1 MKKFTKLWQL
11 MMVILLSSSIAF
23 AQTTVQD
30 AQKGVAEKGYLL
42 KQKQMEKSAI
52 KLTPDGDKV
61 QISFTDPNI
70 EDQAE
75 VTLEQK
81 AIPPTSKAK
90 INSSDLQQLPG
101 SPDPSDAF
109 NWQAYAVSG
118 EETHLNWPSPERA
131 TFFEIYDFCLEGP
144 VTIEQVS
151 HLFYEHSSYPW
162 PDATFHFKIYDA
174 DGVALLYESEDLEAQ
189 NYVEYFYTLSPPVV
203 VTNDFWVAVVPVDAS
218 GHPSSMSTADHSGH
232 SYTGSAGAWTVYDGY
247 EFITGAYVEATDA
260 GPRLAVTPDPF
271 DFGPVSL
278 GYSPTQIFT
287 IENYCPAGGSITLDP
302 APDLTGDAA
311 FTIISDNG
319 APYPT
324 DIPADQT
331 TVEIEVQFTPTSEQ
345 AYSTV
350 LNIYDNLT
358 DNTTSVNITGNG
370 VAAFDCVWEI
380 CLHDDY
386 GDGWNGNSLD
396 VFSDGVL
403 VLDDITLADGTGPV
417 CFTFGVNDGATFST
431 VYTGTAAQWDY
442 ENFYYIY
449 DHTGVQ
455 VATDPDEVNHG
466 VIPPIG
472 LTDIPTYCGACPG
485 PTDLYA
491 NNYGAT
497 TADAN
502 WTDLNAENLY
512 DIVWGLLGFD
522 PDDALTYT
530 GSFFGY
536 SDAFP
541 GTIYSY
547 TMTGFDWA
555 LAPYEFYVRTDC
567 GTDETS
573 PWVGFA
579 PVIPPPPNDVCF
591 NAQPVV
597 GPYPVTGILGTT
609 LGATISCPG
618 VLDMA
623 SGDVWYAIDLPYSM
637 NTIVLDLCGD
647 ALLNNG
653 WIVGTRI
660 ECSCDLAEYDYAV
673 SWNFAAPCVFDLTW
687 VDIPGP
693 ATFYY
698 PVATGDFQEN
708 FTLDVD
714 VIEQLVIQND
724 FWVTL
729 DPAGGFVDGG
739 GTDYYGD
746 GWYYYPESTF
756 WNIWFYDHPYD
767 ITRYKEIHIEITVD
781 AFDPGFPTYLE
792 FVVNWSTDEWSLVGN
807 PLPEPRVPPLP
818 PLTLPEED
826 LYIGRELLLLVDD
839 FIPGP
844 EPYVFDFVLPDYNP
858 EWVSID
864 VLGENFVIDGFI
876 IHECLPKPDPPPV
889 NDDCDDAIFIGGA
902 FPQTVPG
909 TTLGATVDCPGV
921 LDWDAVWYE
930 IDLPYE
936 CNFIEIDMCLVNEL
950 TLSNTGIILTA
961 DCSCDPASFIYS
973 TGEWAVAGNC
983 LNDLNFL
990 VEGPTTVYYPVMSEP
1005 KDDFTF
1011 DINVTELFRID
1022 GFLTYAN
1029 GLMSPMQL
1037 DEVTIDD
1044 GVDVLSTITDL
1055 DGYFMFNCVPDGI
1068 YVLGGSTTDDWGG
1081 LSMNDV
1087 QMARQ
1092 HVTTP
1097 GGTLTGMYVL
1107 AGDVDEDGFLLMN
1120 DVMAMWNEQ
1129 TAAPPPATGFI
1140 HQWFFDDPSVT
1151 VAPSAT
1157 QDFQAICAGDTDG
1170 SYVPPGVA
1178 LGATWMNPIPIS
1190 YPSDLTLFNQTNCGL
1205 FNFEENSELGYYD
1218 GGEDIF
1224 YLLTLTSDYTVN
1236 ITVDPKGTT
1245 YSGFFIDDD
1254 TDFTSVLAMST
1265 NSGGTAHTIEGVFLA
1280 AGAYYIMVDTWP
1292 SPDCIPDFDLTI
1304 EEWVPAYC
1312 ISGVGPTST
1321 YDSNVE
1327 TVDITGDAASA
1338 IAYLGCTNP
1347 TGGGGWLGVEDLT
1360 ATMSVDVTIGLTYSI
1375 DVTFGTCGGSYSGA
1389 GEVWIDWMIPNYS
1402 FDPGE
1407 SIGTWSGSPPS
1418 LQTFTFTVPAGAT
1431 TGATRMRVMQ
1441 HEGGS
1446 NPLDPC
1452 GGFTWGSVVDFT
1464 VNVN

>member
-1 MKKFTKLWQL
+1 MKKFTKFWQL

-52 KLTPDGDKV
+52 KVTPDGDKV

-70 EDQAE
+70 KDQAE

-81 AIPPTSKAK
+81 AIAPTSKAR
-90 INSSDLQQLPG
+90 INSNDLRQLPG

-118 EETHLNWPSPERA
+118 EETHLNWPTPERA

-151 HLFYEHSSYPW
+151 HLFYEHPDYLW

-174 DGVALLYESEDLEAQ
+174 DGVTLLHESGDLEAQ
-189 NYVEYFYTLSPPVV
+189 NYVEYFYTIPGSIA

-218 GHPSSMSTADHSGH
+218 GHPSSMSTDGHWGH

-247 EFITGAYVEATDA
+247 EFITGAYVEGGDA
-260 GPRLAVTPDPF
+260 GPRLAVGPDPF

-278 GYSPTQIFT
+278 GNSPTQIFT

-403 VLDDITLADGTGPV
+403 VLDDITLAGGTGPV

-449 DHTGVQ
+449 DHMGIE
-455 VATDPDEVNHG
+455 VATDPDEPVHG
-466 VIPPIG
+466 VDPPNG
-472 LTDIPTYCGACPG
+472 LTDIPTYCGTCPG
-485 PTDLYA
+485 PTDVYA
-491 NNYGAT
+491 DNYGPT

-502 WTDLNAENLY
+502 WTDAAGTGLY
-512 DIVWGLLGFD
+512 DIVWGLYGFD
-522 PDDALTYT
+522 PDAGPFTGTMYGYVDPMGGPYTY
-530 GSFFGY
+530 
-536 SDAFP
+536 P
-541 GTIYSY
+541 
-547 TMTGFDWA
+547 MTGFDWA

-573 PWVGFA
+573 PWISSG
-579 PVIPPPPNDVCF
+579 PIIPPPPNDECF

-637 NTIVLDLCGD
+637 NTVVLDLCGD

-653 WIVGTRI
+653 WIVATDV
-660 ECSCDLAEYDYAV
+660 ECSCDLLDYYYAD
-673 SWNFAAPCVFDLTW
+673 SWDFAPPCVYDLTW
-687 VDIPGP
+687 IDIPGP
-693 ATFYY
+693 TTLYY

-714 VIEQLVIQND
+714 VIEQQVIYND

-729 DPAGGFVDGG
+729 DPAGGYVDGG

-767 ITRYKEIHIEITVD
+767 ITRYKEIHIEIIVD

-826 LYIGRELLLLVDD
+826 LYIGRELLVLIDYSIV
-839 FIPGP
+839 GP

-864 VLGENFVIDGFI
+864 VLGENFVVEGFI
-876 IHECLPKPDPPPV
+876 IHECLPKPDPPPP
-889 NDDCDDAIFIGGA
+889 NDDCEDAILIGGS

-909 TTLGATVDCPGV
+909 TTTGATVDCPGV
-921 LDWDAVWYE
+921 LDWLAVWYE
-930 IDLPYE
+930 IELPYE
-936 CNFIEIDMCLVNEL
+936 CNFVQLDLCVPGT

-973 TGEWAVAGNC
+973 TGDWTVSGPCINE
-983 LNDLNFL
+983 LNFL
-990 VEGPTTVYYPVMSEP
+990 VEGPGTVYYPVMVEP
-1005 KDDFTF
+1005 QGDFIF
-1011 DINVTELFRID
+1011 DIDVTELYSLD
-1022 GFLTYAN
+1022 GYLTYDNLA
-1029 GLMSPMQL
+1029 MSAMQV
-1037 DEVTIDD
+1037 DQVTIDD
-1044 GVDVLSTITDL
+1044 GSKAIVGTTYTDL
-1055 DGYFMFNCVPDGI
+1055 YGYYEFICLESGTYILD
-1068 YVLGGSTTDDWGG
+1068 GSTNDDWGG

-1087 QMARQ
+1087 QLARQ
-1092 HVTTP
+1092 HVA
-1097 GGTLTGMYVL
+1097 GVITLTGLKFL
-1107 AGDVDEDGFLLMN
+1107 AADVNWDGAIAMLDVQTMRQRVAGTITSWTAPDYIFENPSVGVPADATQNFQTICSGDVDGSY
-1120 DVMAMWNEQ
+1120 
-1129 TAAPPPATGFI
+1129 TPPPA
-1140 HQWFFDDPSVT
+1140 
-1151 VAPSAT
+1151 
-1157 QDFQAICAGDTDG
+1157 
-1170 SYVPPGVA
+1170 PPGSVCGNA
-1178 LGATWMNPIPIS
+1178 IPLGYSGGTTSVI
-1190 YPSDLTLFNQTNCGL
+1190 NQTNCGL
-1205 FNFEENSELGYYD
+1205 GNFYDNTCLGYYD
-1218 GGEDIF
+1218 GGEDII
-1224 YLLTLTSDYTVN
+1224 YELTVTGDWTVN
-1236 ITVDPKGTT
+1236 ITMDPKGTT
-1245 YSGFFIDDD
+1245 YTGFLIADDCPD
-1254 TDFTSVLAMST
+1254 VGTCLDFST
-1265 NSGGTAHTIEGVFLA
+1265 NSGGTAHSIEGLA
-1280 AGAYYIMVDTWP
+1280 LTAGTYYIMVDTWP

-1304 EEWVPAYC
+1304 EEWVPSYC

-1360 ATMSVDVTIGLTYSI
+1360 ATMSVDVTIGLAYSI

-1389 GEVWIDWMIPNYS
+1389 GEVWIDWNQNFT
-1402 FDPGE
+1402 FDAGE

-1418 LQTFTFTVPAGAT
+1418 LQTFNFTVPAGAT

-1441 HEGGS
+1441 REAGS

-1452 GGFTWGSVVDFT
+1452 GGYTWGSVVDFT